1 LVELTGVT
9 FLLYKDQQGGAP
21 LWLETQNVT
30 PDKYG
35 RYTVTLGVT
44 TSEGLP
50 MDVFGSGEA
59 RWLGVQAERQSEQP
73 RVLLVSVPYAL
84 KAADAQTLGG
94 LPVNAFALARTS
106 SGAETSPGSTT
117 SIVASVPPVVT
128 TASIAGTGTT
138 DFLPLWTNSTTLG
151 SSILFQAPSS
161 NSIGIGTTAP
171 TAKLD
176 VNGGA
181 TIRGQLSLPF
191 TGTATSTLAFPSQ
204 PLDLLASAFNSSTHS
219 AVPQNFRWQAE
230 PTGNNSASPSGK
242 LNLLFA
248 TSTGTPAETGLS
260 ISNTGI
266 ITFATGQTLP
276 TVTGNET
283 VKGNFTATGS
293 VSGGSAHFTGN
304 VTMGNET
311 VNGNINATGSLTAGL
326 ASFTGNNGAEVVLVD
341 QKGAGEGLL
350 AVATTG
356 SGVIGSGGTGVT
368 GSGTTGLSGISTSAS
383 GVAGLFNNKLG
394 GIILQGQS
402 KGATVFTVNGPG
414 NVITAGSISA
424 NNGTVSASSGTF
436 SSALTNA
443 GTSTLGG
450 PVAIGRVTPS
460 AQLDVHDF
468 ASAAAVDTLIGN
480 PGCGTSFAGIGF
492 LPGGIGFNA
501 CTNYS
506 LLGDGTNTFINA
518 GPFGALHFRLSNGDA
533 MIVNNNARVGIG
545 TTTPVAKLDVNGDA
559 NITGVI
565 TTRNLAVQSFANNTV
580 TSPCPCPAGFN
591 CLPDPPNSACD
602 IPGMKLSETTATS
615 PVLVMANVNGV
626 LTADCVNAVFVLAV
640 DGVEVA
646 RSFVSNGSN
655 GSGNTQSGSAIL
667 MALTT
672 PAPGSH
678 TFELQE
684 GDDEHA
690 CHEGGG
696 TPTNLSLANS
706 SRVLIVRE
714 W

>member
-1 LVELTGVT
+1 MKELKKLVTMAFGFGLFAVFAFSFGAQGVGEQQTTESVAANSPNTPVPRLVRFSGTLFDDQGQAMKGPVGVT
-9 FLLYKDQQGGAP
+9 FALYTQQSGGAA
-21 LWLETQNVT
+21 LWMETQNVE
-30 PDKYG
+30 PDANGNYS
-35 RYTVTLGVT
+35 VLLGAASANGV
-44 TSEGLP
+44 P
-50 MDVFGSGEA
+50 MELFSSGEA
-59 RWLGVQAERQSEQP
+59 RWLGVQAERQREQP

-84 KAADAQTLGG
+84 KAGDAQTLAG
-94 LPVNAFALARTS
+94 LPASAFALSGTQPPS
-106 SGAETSPGSTT
+106 SAPAVSSMTNL
-117 SIVASVPPVVT
+117 IA
-128 TASIAGTGTT
+128 TAQPATLNTATITGTGTT

-151 SSILFQAPSS
+151 NSILFQAPSS

-171 TAKLD
+171 AAKLD

-204 PLDLLASAFNSSTHS
+204 PLDLLASAFNSSTHA
-219 AVPQNFRWQAE
+219 AVPQHFRWQAE

-545 TTTPVAKLDVNGDA
+545 TTTPVAKLDVNGDS

-565 TTRNLAVQSFANNTV
+565 TTGNLA
-580 TSPCPCPAGFN
+580 TSTTT
-591 CLPDPPNSACD
+591 
-602 IPGMKLSETTATS
+602 TTA
-615 PVLVMANVNGV
+615 
-626 LTADCVNAVFVLAV
+626 
-640 DGVEVA
+640 
-646 RSFVSNGSN
+646 
-655 GSGNTQSGSAIL
+655 
-667 MALTT
+667 
-672 PAPGSH
+672 
-678 TFELQE
+678 
-684 GDDEHA
+684 
-690 CHEGGG
+690 
-696 TPTNLSLANS
+696 
-706 SRVLIVRE
+706 
-714 W
+714 